1 MMIKWPH
8 RLAVRTLAFQAGNL
22 GSNPSEVNDELFTP
36 TLQVNISGYLPAA
49 GAGHPTLGPG
59 ISDKRPYSTGVFHD
73 ENC

>member
-1 MMIKWPH
+1 
-8 RLAVRTLAFQAGNL
+8 
-22 GSNPSEVNDELFTP
+22 LFTP
-36 TLQVNISGYLPAA
+36 TLQVNISGHLPAA